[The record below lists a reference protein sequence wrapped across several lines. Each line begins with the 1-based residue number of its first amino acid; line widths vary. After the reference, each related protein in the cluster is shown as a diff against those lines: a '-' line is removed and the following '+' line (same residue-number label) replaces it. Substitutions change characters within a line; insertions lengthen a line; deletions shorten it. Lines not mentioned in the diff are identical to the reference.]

1 MNYYWQQAFYYNQ
14 MNASRMAAPNM
25 VHQQPQAMHR
35 QIMQPQIMQP
45 HQAMQPQIMQ
55 PQAMQPQAQWF
66 RGPAVTGR
74 TAQKSVS
81 AKAVVSASPKA
92 PVPPEKKPIRKALT
106 PERFTAQDL
115 SQTDL
120 DVIISK
126 YGTEIDDIYPLSAGQ
141 AWMFGKAQRVT
152 NAFFI
157 QEMIKVTLE
166 LKPSTF
172 RQRVDEMSLKR
183 SNLRTAFSYREQE
196 KPYQVVLKNR
206 RPELRFV
213 DRSGK
218 TLSELEEELER
229 FRAADRRRGFDLEN
243 DPLLRITVFSTA
255 DKDTYA
261 MVVSQPH
268 INHDGA
274 SEMMFYKELLMDY
287 VMEGKIG
294 LPDMSAGSYQDY
306 ANYLQGIDKG
316 AELDYWETLL
326 KDSAPTRLPGRI
338 QSSLEP
344 SISNLELR
352 IDDSKAAAL
361 PARYKAT
368 MNSIMQCAWGIMLQK
383 LYGTEDVV
391 FGTITSGRTA
401 EVANNSTM
409 TGSFVNAFPMR
420 ITASPDET
428 FSQVV
433 ERTQRQIIES
443 MQQAHCSPDEIRE
456 RLGWKEAPFDHLLN
470 FLNFMD
476 AANDAPMLPGI
487 TFLGMDCF
495 DNLSTGFC
503 MYIRQ
508 EKEGLTCNLSY
519 DSRVFPERKIRILSD
534 CFSQIIG
541 QLMEDENGEL
551 TAGALK
557 CPDVSVFISSER
569 DEEEERTRLVS
580 SLHGLSLF
588 DGIDD
593 AGIDAFSE
601 RVKVDSY
608 IEGDTVFLERKPL
621 SGLHILLTGY
631 VQLAR
636 STMNG
641 WENPLL
647 IRKSGQVLSASGAL
661 DHGKSYTSATVV
673 QGQASICFI
682 QYDELRGFIERYPVF
697 GLNLVRQQ
705 EELIRSLSYLWVNA
719 E

>member
-1 MNYYWQQAFYYNQ
+1 MNYYWQQAFYPYQ
-14 MNASRMAAPNM
+14 MNASRMAAPNLAYQQPQGM
-25 VHQQPQAMHR
+25 QRWIMPNMAYQQPQAMQR
-35 QIMQPQIMQP
+35 QIV
-45 HQAMQPQIMQ
+45 Q
-55 PQAMQPQAQWF
+55 PQAYGF
-66 RGPAVTGR
+66 RAPAVNA
-74 TAQKSVS
+74 AQKPVFT
-81 AKAVVSASPKA
+81 KASASAAPKA
-92 PVPPEKKPIRKALT
+92 PAAPEEKAIRQSLT
-106 PERFTAQDL
+106 PESFTAQEL

-183 SNLRTAFSYREQE
+183 SNLRTAFSYRGQE

-218 TLSELEEELER
+218 TLSELEEELEQ
-229 FRAADRRRGFDLEN
+229 FRAADRRRGFDLER

-255 DKDTYA
+255 EKDTYA

-287 VMEGKIG
+287 VMEGKVK

-306 ANYLQGIDKG
+306 ANYLQGIDKN

-326 KDSAPTRLPGRI
+326 RDSAPTRLPGRI

-352 IDDSKAAAL
+352 FDASKAAAL

-368 MNSIMQCAWGIMLQK
+368 MNSIMQSAWGIMLQK
-383 LYGTEDVV
+383 LYGTEDAV
-391 FGTITSGRTA
+391 FGTITSGRTS

-409 TGSFVNAFPMR
+409 TGSFVNAFPVR
-420 ITASPDET
+420 IAASPEEA
-428 FSQVV
+428 FSHVV
-433 ERTQRQIIES
+433 GRTQRQIIES
-443 MQQAHCSPDEIRE
+443 MQKAHCSPDEIRQQ
-456 RLGWKEAPFDHLLN
+456 LGWKEALFDHLLN
-470 FLNFMD
+470 FQNFMD
-476 AANDAPMLPGI
+476 ATKEAPVLPGI

-508 EKEGLTCNLSY
+508 EKEGLLCSFSY
-519 DSRVFPERKIRILSD
+519 DSRAFPERKIRILSD
-534 CFSQIIG
+534 CFSQIVG
-541 QLMEDENGEL
+541 QLMEDERGEL
-551 TAGALK
+551 TVGALK
-557 CPDVSVFISSER
+557 CPDISVFISSER
-569 DEEEERTRLVS
+569 DEEEERARLVS
-580 SLHGLSLF
+580 SLHSLSLF

-593 AGIDAFSE
+593 AGMDAFSE
-601 RVKVDSY
+601 RIRVDSY
-608 IEGDTVFLERKPL
+608 IQGDSVFLEKKPL
-621 SGLHILLTGY
+621 SGLHLLLNGY
-631 VQLAR
+631 VQLSR
-636 STMNG
+636 STLNG

-647 IRKSGQVLSASGAL
+647 LRKPGQILSAAGAF

-673 QGQASICFI
+673 QGQARICFI
-682 QYDELRGFIERYPVF
+682 PQDELRGFIERYPVF
-697 GLNLVRQQ
+697 GLNLIRQQ
-705 EELIRSLSYLWVNA
+705 EELIRSLSYLWINA